1 MEFTTFINE
10 MKQKIDETSLAFI
23 NHLNLASSLKEA
35 ILYSYQ
41 AGGKRLRPLLLLSV
55 LDAFQVDVNKGLKTA
70 TSLELVH
77 TSSLIHDDLPC
88 MDDDDYRRGKLTNH
102 KVFGEASAVLAGDA
116 LLVNAYELIASDAAL
131 SDSQKVGLL
140 MELAKCSGANG
151 MIGGQELDIKNE
163 GKSISLEQL
172 IQIHEHKT
180 GKLLEFALVA
190 GGMIA
195 HARDEELTLLR
206 QSAYHIGLAFQIKD
220 DILDVEGDEVLIGKK
235 VNSDEKNNKSTYVH
249 LLGLQEAKNTLQYHY
264 DEALSRIH
272 CLNKNTLIIEKLYQ
286 LIIERNY

>member
-1 MEFTTFINE
+1 MTFLNQ
-10 MKQKIDETSLAFI
+10 MKQKIDEMSLAFI
-23 NHLNLASSLKEA
+23 DQLNLASSLKEA

-55 LDAFQVDVNKGLKTA
+55 LDAFGIDVNKGLNTA

-102 KVFGEASAVLAGDA
+102 KVFGEATAVLAGDA
-116 LLVNAYELIASDAAL
+116 LLVNAYELIASDDCL
-131 SDSQKVGLL
+131 TDNQKVKIML
-140 MELAKCSGANG
+140 ELAKCSGANG
-151 MIGGQELDIKNE
+151 MIGGQELDIENE

-195 HARDEELTLLR
+195 NADECQLTLLR
-206 QSAYHIGLAFQIKD
+206 ESAHHIGLAFQIKD
-220 DILDVEGDEVLIGKK
+220 DILDVIGDEAIIGKK
-235 VNSDEKNNKSTYVH
+235 VHSDEKNNKSTYVN

-264 DEALSRIH
+264 DEALKRIQQVSG
-272 CLNKNTLIIEKLYQ
+272 NTSVLEQLYQ
-286 LIIERNY
+286 IIIDRNN